1 MGYFLPELSVAER
14 IAMPVIKLNDQQF
27 LLRPGTNRLG
37 GGDLVEM
44 SISPDVSL
52 GVQAIVEVTGT
63 EGVVIRPVA
72 GKEVKV
78 LVNGVPL
85 AEPTPLLHGDKLE
98 VAGKELSFSDDT
110 KSGATTFVSRAEIS
124 AVTAATKA
132 PPGGGPRLGEPIQL
146 GETVRGPGVV
156 SPGTTAAGATAA
168 PDVAT
173 QVAGATGGRLVSLV
187 DGREYP
193 VPEAGLTIGRES
205 GCDVVLAHKQVSRKH
220 AMITPTLRGYEL
232 KDLSSNGVF
241 VNGTKINGS
250 QVLARADIIKIAKD
264 EFRFY
269 ADATALAPTLSF
281 QAFAPKSKTK
291 TPRDSPSVRRTPSS
305 SHAVASRLAHQDKLR
320 VTGQTPLPSSQAVG
334 QRGGAGSGFGWMWA
348 VVLLALGFA
357 AYYMIK

>member
-63 EGVVIRPVA
+63 EGVVIRPVP

-85 AEPTPLLHGDKLE
+85 TDPTPLLHGDKLE

-110 KSGATTFVSRAEIS
+110 KSGATTFVSRAEVA

-132 PPGGGPRLGEPIQL
+132 PPGPRLGEPIQL
-146 GETVRGPGVV
+146 GETVRGPGPA
-156 SPGTTAAGATAA
+156 SSGASAA
-168 PDVAT
+168 PAVAT
-173 QVAGATGGRLVSLV
+173 PVGGATGGRLVSLV

-193 VPEAGLTIGRES
+193 VAEAGLTIGRES

-241 VNGTKINGS
+241 VNGTKVNGS
-250 QVLARADIIKIAKD
+250 QILNRADMIKIAKD

-281 QAFAPKSKTK
+281 QAFAPKAKSK
-291 TPRDSPSVRRTPSS
+291 TPRDSASVRRTPSS
-305 SHAVASRLAHQDKLR
+305 SHAVASRLAYQDKLR
-320 VTGQTPLPSSQAVG
+320 GNTPLPSSAAVS
-334 QRGGAGSGFGWMWA
+334 QRSGSGFGWMWA

>member
-63 EGVVIRPVA
+63 EGVVIRPVP

-110 KSGATTFVSRAEIS
+110 KSGATTFVSRAEIA
-124 AVTAATKA
+124 AVTAAAKA
-132 PPGGGPRLGEPIQL
+132 PPGPRLGEPIQL
-146 GETVRGPGVV
+146 GETVRGPGAV
-156 SPGTTAAGATAA
+156 SAGTAAA
-168 PDVAT
+168 PTVAT
-173 QVAGATGGRLVSLV
+173 PVGGATGGRLVSLV

-205 GCDVVLAHKQVSRKH
+205 GCDVVLPHKQVSRKH

-232 KDLSSNGVF
+232 KDMSSNGVF

-250 QVLARADIIKIAKD
+250 HILARTDMIKIAKD

-269 ADATALAPTLSF
+269 ADATALAPTMSF
-281 QAFAPKSKTK
+281 QAFAPKPKSK
-291 TPRDSPSVRRTPSS
+291 TPRDSTSVRRTPSS
-305 SHAVASRLAHQDKLR
+305 SHAVASRLAYQDKLR
-320 VTGQTPLPSSQAVG
+320 GNTPLPSSAAVS
-334 QRGGAGSGFGWMWA
+334 QRGGSGFGWMWA

>member
-37 GGDLVEM
+37 GGDLVEL

-78 LVNGVPL
+78 LVNSDPL

-124 AVTAATKA
+124 AVTAAAKA
-132 PPGGGPRLGEPIQL
+132 PPGPRLGESIQL
-146 GETVRGPGVV
+146 GDTARGPGAV
-156 SPGTTAAGATAA
+156 SAGTTAAGATAA
-168 PDVAT
+168 TAAAT
-173 QVAGATGGRLVSLV
+173 TVGGATGGRLVSLV

-250 QVLARADIIKIAKD
+250 HILARTDMIKIAKD

-269 ADATALAPTLSF
+269 ADATALAPTMSF
-281 QAFAPKSKTK
+281 QAFAPKAKSK
-291 TPRDSPSVRRTPSS
+291 TPRDSTSVRRTPSS
-305 SHAVASRLAHQDKLR
+305 SHAVASRLAYQDKLR
-320 VTGQTPLPSSQAVG
+320 GNTPLPSSAAVS
-334 QRGGAGSGFGWMWA
+334 QRSGSGFGWMWA

>member
-85 AEPTPLLHGDKLE
+85 TDPTPLLHGDKLE

-124 AVTAATKA
+124 AVTAPAKA
-132 PPGGGPRLGEPIQL
+132 PPGPRLGEPIQL
-146 GETVRGPGVV
+146 GETVRGPGPA
-156 SPGTTAAGATAA
+156 SSGATAA
-168 PDVAT
+168 PAVAT
-173 QVAGATGGRLVSLV
+173 PVGGATGGRLVSLV

-193 VPEAGLTIGRES
+193 VAEAGLTIGRES

-241 VNGTKINGS
+241 VNGTKVNGS
-250 QVLARADIIKIAKD
+250 QILNRADMIKIAKD

-281 QAFAPKSKTK
+281 QAFAPKAKSK
-291 TPRDSPSVRRTPSS
+291 TPRDSASVRRTPSS
-305 SHAVASRLAHQDKLR
+305 SHAVASRLAYQDKLR
-320 VTGQTPLPSSQAVG
+320 GNTPLPSSAAVS
-334 QRGGAGSGFGWMWA
+334 QRGGSGFGWMWA

>member
-63 EGVVIRPVA
+63 EGVVIRPVP

-85 AEPTPLLHGDKLE
+85 TDPTPLLHGDKLE
-98 VAGKELSFSDDT
+98 MAGKELSFSDDT
-110 KSGATTFVSRAEIS
+110 KSGATTFVSRAEIL
-124 AVTAATKA
+124 AVTAAAKA
-132 PPGGGPRLGEPIQL
+132 PPGPRLGEPLQL
-146 GETVRGPGVV
+146 GETVRGPGPV
-156 SPGTTAAGATAA
+156 SAGTAAA
-168 PDVAT
+168 PVASAP
-173 QVAGATGGRLVSLV
+173 VGGATGGRLVSLV

-193 VPEAGLTIGRES
+193 VPEAGLTLGRES
-205 GCDVVLAHKQVSRKH
+205 GCDVVLPHKQVSRKH
-220 AMITPTLRGYEL
+220 ARITPTLQGYEL

-241 VNGTKINGS
+241 VNGTKVNGS
-250 QVLARADIIKIAKD
+250 QILSRADMIKIAKD

-281 QAFAPKSKTK
+281 QAFAPKAKSK
-291 TPRDSPSVRRTPSS
+291 TPRDSTSVRRTPSS
-305 SHAVASRLAHQDKLR
+305 SHAVASRLAYQDKLR
-320 VTGQTPLPSSQAVG
+320 GNTPLPSSAAVN
-334 QRGGAGSGFGWMWA
+334 QRGGSGFGWMWA

>member
-63 EGVVIRPVA
+63 EGVVIRPVP

-124 AVTAATKA
+124 AVTAAAKA
-132 PPGGGPRLGEPIQL
+132 PPGPRLGEPIQL
-146 GETVRGPGVV
+146 GETVRGPGAA
-156 SPGTTAAGATAA
+156 SAGTTEAGGTAA
-168 PDVAT
+168 PAVAT
-173 QVAGATGGRLVSLV
+173 QVGGATGGRLVSLV

-205 GCDVVLAHKQVSRKH
+205 VCDVVLPHKQVSRKH
-220 AMITPTLRGYEL
+220 AIITPTFRGYEL

-250 QVLARADIIKIAKD
+250 HILARTDMIKIAKD

-269 ADATALAPTLSF
+269 ADATALAPTMSF
-281 QAFAPKSKTK
+281 QAFAPKSKSK
-291 TPRDSPSVRRTPSS
+291 TPRDSTSVRRTPSS
-305 SHAVASRLAHQDKLR
+305 SHAVASRLAYQDKLR
-320 VTGQTPLPSSQAVG
+320 VTGQTPLPSSQAVS
-334 QRGGAGSGFGWMWA
+334 QRGGSGFGWMWA

>member
-44 SISPDVSL
+44 SISLDVSL

-63 EGVVIRPVA
+63 EGVVIRPVP

-85 AEPTPLLHGDKLE
+85 TDPTPLLHGDKLE

-124 AVTAATKA
+124 AVTAPAKA
-132 PPGGGPRLGEPIQL
+132 PPGPRLGEPIQL
-146 GETVRGPGVV
+146 GETVRGPGPA
-156 SPGTTAAGATAA
+156 SSGATAA
-168 PDVAT
+168 PAVAT
-173 QVAGATGGRLVSLV
+173 PVGGATGGRLVSLV

-205 GCDVVLAHKQVSRKH
+205 VCDVVLPHKQVSRKH
-220 AMITPTLRGYEL
+220 AIITPTLRGYEL

-241 VNGTKINGS
+241 VNGTKVNGS
-250 QVLARADIIKIAKD
+250 QILNRADMIKIAKD

-281 QAFAPKSKTK
+281 QAFAPKAKSK
-291 TPRDSPSVRRTPSS
+291 TPRDSTSVRRTPSS
-305 SHAVASRLAHQDKLR
+305 SHAIASRLAYQDKLR
-320 VTGQTPLPSSQAVG
+320 GNTPLPSSAAVS
-334 QRGGAGSGFGWMWA
+334 QRGGSGFGWMWA

>member
-63 EGVVIRPVA
+63 EGVVIRPVP

-98 VAGKELSFSDDT
+98 VGGKELSFSDDT
-110 KSGATTFVSRAEIS
+110 KSGATTFVSRAEVS
-124 AVTAATKA
+124 AVTASAKA
-132 PPGGGPRLGEPIQL
+132 PAGPRLGEPIQL
-146 GETVRGPGVV
+146 GETVRGPGG
-156 SPGTTAAGATAA
+156 SAPAGTAAAPALATPA
-168 PDVAT
+168 
-173 QVAGATGGRLVSLV
+173 AGATGGRLVSLV

-193 VPEAGLTIGRES
+193 VAETGLTIGRES
-205 GCDVVLAHKQVSRKH
+205 GCDVVLAHKSVSRKH
-220 AMITPTLRGYEL
+220 ATITPTLRGYEL

-241 VNGTKINGS
+241 VNGTKINGT
-250 QVLARADIIKIAKD
+250 QLLARADMIKIAKD

-281 QAFAPKSKTK
+281 QAFAPKSKAK
-291 TPRDSPSVRRTPSS
+291 TPRDSTSVRRTPSS
-305 SHAVASRLAHQDKLR
+305 SHAVASRLAYQDKLR
-320 VTGQTPLPSSQAVG
+320 TTGHTPLPSSQAVS
-334 QRGGAGSGFGWMWA
+334 QRGGSGFGWMWA

>member
-85 AEPTPLLHGDKLE
+85 TDPTPLLHGDKLE

-124 AVTAATKA
+124 AVTAPAKA
-132 PPGGGPRLGEPIQL
+132 PTGPRLGEPIQL
-146 GETVRGPGVV
+146 GETVRGPGPA
-156 SPGTTAAGATAA
+156 SSGATAA
-168 PDVAT
+168 PAVAT
-173 QVAGATGGRLVSLV
+173 PVGGATGGRLVSLV

-193 VPEAGLTIGRES
+193 VAEAGLTIGRES

-241 VNGTKINGS
+241 VNGTKVNGS
-250 QVLARADIIKIAKD
+250 QILNRADMIKIAKD

-281 QAFAPKSKTK
+281 QAFAPKAKSK
-291 TPRDSPSVRRTPSS
+291 TPRDSTSVRRTPSS
-305 SHAVASRLAHQDKLR
+305 SHAVASRLAYQDKLR
-320 VTGQTPLPSSQAVG
+320 GNTPLPSSAAVS
-334 QRGGAGSGFGWMWA
+334 QRGGSGFGWMWA

>member
-63 EGVVIRPVA
+63 EGVVIRPVP

-85 AEPTPLLHGDKLE
+85 TDPTPLLHGDKLE
-98 VAGKELSFSDDT
+98 MAGKELSFSDDT

-124 AVTAATKA
+124 AVTAAAKA
-132 PPGGGPRLGEPIQL
+132 PPGPRLGEPLQL
-146 GETVRGPGVV
+146 GETVRGPGPA
-156 SPGTTAAGATAA
+156 SAGTADGPVASA
-168 PDVAT
+168 PVG
-173 QVAGATGGRLVSLV
+173 GATGGRLVSLV

-193 VPEAGLTIGRES
+193 VPEAGLTLGRES

-241 VNGTKINGS
+241 VNGTKVNGS
-250 QVLARADIIKIAKD
+250 QILSRADMIKIAKD

-281 QAFAPKSKTK
+281 QAFAPKAKSKA
-291 TPRDSPSVRRTPSS
+291 PRDSTSVRRTPSS
-305 SHAVASRLAHQDKLR
+305 SHAVASRLAYQNKLR
-320 VTGQTPLPSSQAVG
+320 GNTPLPSSAAVN
-334 QRGGAGSGFGWMWA
+334 QGGGSGFGWMWA

>member
-85 AEPTPLLHGDKLE
+85 TDPTPLLHGDKLE
-98 VAGKELSFSDDT
+98 VGGKELSFSDDT

-124 AVTAATKA
+124 AVTAPAKA
-132 PPGGGPRLGEPIQL
+132 PQGPRLGEPIQL
-146 GETVRGPGVV
+146 GETVRGPGGA
-156 SPGTTAAGATAA
+156 SAGATAA
-168 PDVAT
+168 PAVA
-173 QVAGATGGRLVSLV
+173 APAIGATGGRLVSLV

-241 VNGTKINGS
+241 VNGTKISGTH
-250 QVLARADIIKIAKD
+250 VLARADMIKIAKD

-269 ADATALAPTLSF
+269 ADATALAPTMSF
-281 QAFAPKSKTK
+281 QAFAPKTKSK
-291 TPRDSPSVRRTPSS
+291 TPRDSSSVRRTPSS
-305 SHAVASRLAHQDKLR
+305 SHAVASRLAYQDKLR
-320 VTGQTPLPSSQAVG
+320 GNTPLPSSAAVG
-334 QRGGAGSGFGWMWA
+334 QRGGSGFGWMWA

>member
-1 MGYFLPELSVAER
+1 
-14 IAMPVIKLNDQQF
+14 MPVIKLNDQQF

-63 EGVVIRPVA
+63 EGVVIRPVP

-85 AEPTPLLHGDKLE
+85 TDPTPLLHGDKLE
-98 VAGKELSFSDDT
+98 MAGKELSFSDDT

-124 AVTAATKA
+124 AVTAAAKA
-132 PPGGGPRLGEPIQL
+132 PPGPRLGEPLQL
-146 GETVRGPGVV
+146 GETVRGPGPA
-156 SPGTTAAGATAA
+156 SAGAVAA
-168 PDVAT
+168 PVAPAP
-173 QVAGATGGRLVSLV
+173 VGGATGGRLVSLV

-193 VPEAGLTIGRES
+193 VPEAGLTLGRES

-241 VNGTKINGS
+241 VNGTKVNGS
-250 QVLARADIIKIAKD
+250 QILSRADMIKIAKD

-281 QAFAPKSKTK
+281 QAFAPKAKSK
-291 TPRDSPSVRRTPSS
+291 TPRDSTSVRRTPSS
-305 SHAVASRLAHQDKLR
+305 SHAVASRLAYQDKLR
-320 VTGQTPLPSSQAVG
+320 GNTPLPSSAAVN
-334 QRGGAGSGFGWMWA
+334 QRGGSGFGWMWA